1 MAEYK
6 TSCKKLFEHVLQK
19 FVSGNHFTPNHAN
32 DVKSPYSNF
41 LQRVLN
47 KSLVA
52 FQKYNIY
59 EKLLDYFFMSSFGRI
74 SRFPQLIEIVKLVM
88 VLSHGQSVARRGFS
102 VNKNLLVENVHEK
115 SLVCQRIV
123 FDHMKSND
131 YNSFDIPLEKDL
143 VKSVKGSNR
152 KYIDD
157 LAEKKKKYINNQSI
171 MALNQKKTLLEN
183 TIAELKKDSDA

>member
-1 MAEYK
+1 
-6 TSCKKLFEHVLQK
+6 
-19 FVSGNHFTPNHAN
+19 
-32 DVKSPYSNF
+32 
-41 LQRVLN
+41 
-47 KSLVA
+47 
-52 FQKYNIY
+52 
-59 EKLLDYFFMSSFGRI
+59 MSSFGSI

-123 FDHMKSND
+123 FDLMKSND
-131 YNSFDIPLEKDL
+131 YNSFDIPLEKEL

-157 LAEKKKKYINNQSI
+157 LAEKRGNIS
-171 MALNQKKTLLEN
+171 
-183 TIAELKKDSDA
+183 TIRASWL